1 MDELIDKIIEEMYL
15 SYNKIM
21 KFKILKINYDII
33 IDDIKK
39 INDFVDASSG
49 IILGLFSADI
59 KKRDRLQLIYNNV
72 KETIDKFNIL
82 NINDTTK
89 FYTLYNQMKP
99 ISFYSY
105 NEDKTKLENVYEEII
120 NNINQLLHQK
130 LFDIELFEIYHK
142 HM

>member
-130 LFDIELFEIYHK
+130 LFDIELFEIYNK